1 MKRPDF
7 CIIDIGTNSMRLMPA
22 YFEGD
27 KVTPLYKLVHTV
39 RTGEGMRDFL
49 LHKDAVLRVTKG
61 MCLFKEISDRD
72 FPGVPIYAFATS
84 AVRDAVNRDELIL
97 LVKESTGIDIEVIS
111 GEEEALLSFTGA
123 AGESGGIIDLGGGS
137 IEAARGEGGT
147 ITFRRSFD
155 IGIVRAKNMFSHLG
169 EKEAAKASYEYAKK
183 LFSELPEEIKG
194 KKYCAVGGTATSLA
208 AMLLGMEKYD
218 PEKIQGFKV
227 TKDDAI
233 KKLSYL
239 LTLSLE
245 EKKAVKGLPEKRADV
260 ITNGIAILI
269 AMMDALDIDEYY
281 ASDSDNL
288 EGYAIINRHK
298 L

>member
-1 MKRPDF
+1 MNGNIF
-7 CIIDIGTNSMRLMPA
+7 YIIDIGTNSARLMKA
-22 YFEGD
+22 RFSGE
-27 KVTPLYKLVHTV
+27 KVLPFYKLVETV
-39 RTGEGMRDFL
+39 RTGEGMENGRL
-49 LHKDAVLRVTKG
+49 SPLAIKRVTDALVK
-61 MCLFKEISDRD
+61 FKNITDKEDAAAK
-72 FPGVPIYAFATS
+72 VHVFATS
-84 AVRDAVNRDELIL
+84 AVRDAVNKDELIL
-97 LVKESTGIDIEVIS
+97 LVKESTGLDIEVIS

-147 ITFRRSFD
+147 ITYRRSFD
-155 IGIVRAKNMFSHLG
+155 IGIVRAKNMFSHLS
-169 EKEAAKASYEYAKK
+169 ENQAAKASYEYAKK
-183 LFSELPEEIKG
+183 LFTELPEEIKG